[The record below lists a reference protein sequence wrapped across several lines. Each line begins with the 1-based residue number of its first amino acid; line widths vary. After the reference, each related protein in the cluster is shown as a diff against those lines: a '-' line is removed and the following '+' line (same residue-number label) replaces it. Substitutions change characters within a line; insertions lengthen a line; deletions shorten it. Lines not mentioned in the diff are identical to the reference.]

1 MKNICATQTF
11 LFFSPHFC
19 PPDNMFCVFKLSY
32 QHFSLHPYRLRR
44 LKEETTNLFSL
55 SRFLGYTAVKG
66 VLNSGTDIV
75 DVDMTSTL
83 LNDFTFTNNYNFLS
97 ISAVQRKYGD
107 QTFLCACL
115 YYVTVNCFLSPKPL
129 DQSIMNFSIPNTIS

>member
-1 MKNICATQTF
+1 
-11 LFFSPHFC
+11 
-19 PPDNMFCVFKLSY
+19 MFCVFKLSY

-66 VLNSGTDIV
+66 VLNSGIDIV

-83 LNDFTFTNNYNFLS
+83 LNNFTFTNNYNFFKHFRSLEKIRRPDFS
-97 ISAVQRKYGD
+97 VCLFI
-107 QTFLCACL
+107 LCDSKLFFVTKAIRL
-115 YYVTVNCFLSPKPL
+115 EYYELFNS
-129 DQSIMNFSIPNTIS
+129 QYNFIRPHIGPGM